1 VVQKYIER
9 PLVYKQRK
17 FDIRMWALL
26 HITDNPSHFD
36 IYFFN
41 EGYLRTSS
49 NEYNVHDENIMVHL
63 TNNCLQVQDKSTFGK
78 HEVGNT
84 VSFPEFQAFLNEEY
98 QDFQVDIEEHM
109 IPQMKDIVI
118 DTILSAR
125 KELNLR

>member
-1 VVQKYIER
+1 
-9 PLVYKQRK
+9 
-17 FDIRMWALL
+17 MWVFV
-26 HITDNPSHFD
+26 HITDNPSQFD

-49 NEYNVHDENIMVHL
+49 AEYDVHDDNIMVHL

-84 VSFPEFQAFLNEEY
+84 VSFEEFQSFLNEEY
-98 QDFQVDIEEHM
+98 RDISVNIEEHM

-118 DTILSAR
+118 DSILSAK
-125 KELNLR
+125 KELNTR

>member
-1 VVQKYIER
+1 MIQKYIER

-17 FDIRMWALL
+17 FDIRMWAVL
-26 HITDNPSHFD
+26 HITDNPSQFD

-49 NEYNVHDENIMVHL
+49 NEYNVHDDNIMVHL

-84 VSFPEFQAFLNEEY
+84 VSFAEFQAFLNEEY
-98 QDFQVDIEEHM
+98 RDLQVDIAEHM

-118 DTILSAR
+118 DTLLSAK

>member
-1 VVQKYIER
+1 M
-9 PLVYKQRK
+9 YKQRK
-17 FDIRMWALL
+17 FDIRMWAVL
-26 HITDNPSHFD
+26 HITDNPSQFD

-49 NEYNVHDENIMVHL
+49 NEYNVHDDNIMVHL

-84 VSFPEFQAFLNEEY
+84 VSFAEFQAFLNEEY
-98 QDFQVDIEEHM
+98 RDLQVDIAEHM

-118 DTILSAR
+118 DTLLSAK